1 MVEDDKHT
9 RVYGKE
15 MIFFASVLLFVKV
28 QVSFYSRLSVY
39 LEFRAKENTL
49 SVVRHGGSF
58 RVK

>member
-1 MVEDDKHT
+1 MVDDDKHT

-15 MIFFASVLLFVKV
+15 MILFLRAFLLFAKV

-49 SVVRHGGSF
+49 SVVRHEGLYG
-58 RVK
+58 